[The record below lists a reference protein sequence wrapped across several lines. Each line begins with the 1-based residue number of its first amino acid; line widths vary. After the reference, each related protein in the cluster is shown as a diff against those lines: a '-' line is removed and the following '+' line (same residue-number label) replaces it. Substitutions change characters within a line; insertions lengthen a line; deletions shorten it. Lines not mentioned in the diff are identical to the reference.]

1 VFQTDHFKRFFFY
14 GIGVLGARLI
24 NFAIFPFFTFYLS
37 TEELGLYDLIL
48 TISFIYISIA
58 SLQLGDA
65 AYRYILKYE
74 DIPINTIISTVYFF
88 LFISSLVST
97 SITLII
103 NLFYPIEHYYLIVA
117 ILLSSLFLNVI
128 RQIVR
133 GLGDVKLFAISGVSY
148 SFSFL
153 IFNLVFLILYD
164 FKLEGVLFAFLFS
177 NIISVV
183 SVLTLKKQVASF
195 QLSCIDLNSLKKLLT
210 FSFPLVPNH
219 ISWWLI
225 NAANRFV
232 LLYYVGVET
241 VGLYAVAAKFAAV
254 MLVFNSLFAMVWQDK
269 VLIDNQTNKYSTE
282 LKIYIYFQ
290 LAIVVLFMF
299 FTPFVYDEYIG
310 TNFSESQNYVP
321 ILLIAAFLSS
331 ISSFYGAVLIKLKD
345 TSAIFKSS
353 LTAGFISVVAAIL
366 LIQYIGVMGAAIAEC
381 IGFFIM
387 TFIRFFRLKN
397 DIKLDLLQ
405 LIIVISLLTFSIY
418 LTSTDSIWTL

>member
-1 VFQTDHFKRFFFY
+1 VFQSDYFKRFFFY
-14 GIGVLGARLI
+14 GVGVLGARVI

-65 AYRYILKYE
+65 TYRYILKYE

-88 LFISSLVST
+88 LFVSSLVST
-97 SITLII
+97 FITLII
-103 NLFYPIEHYYLIVA
+103 NLFYPVEHYYLIVA
-117 ILLSSLFLNVI
+117 ILVSSLFLNVI

-133 GLGDVKLFAISGVSY
+133 GLGNVKLFAISGVSY

-153 IFNLVFLILYD
+153 IFNLIFLIIYD
-164 FKLEGVLFAFLFS
+164 FKLEGVLIAFLIS
-177 NIISVV
+177 NIV
-183 SVLTLKKQVASF
+183 SVLSVLCINKQVASF
-195 QLSCIDLNSLKKLLT
+195 QISSIDLSSLKKLLA

-225 NAANRFV
+225 NAANRFI

-254 MLVFNSLFAMVWQDK
+254 MLVFNSLFALVWQDK
-269 VLIDNQTNKYSTE
+269 VLIDNATNKYSTE
-282 LKIYIYFQ
+282 LKMYIYFQ
-290 LAIVVLFMF
+290 VGIVVVFMF
-299 FTPFVYDEYIG
+299 VTPFVYDEYIG
-310 TNFSESQNYVP
+310 SNFSESQSYVP

-353 LTAGFISVVAAIL
+353 LTAGFISVIAAII
-366 LIQYIGVMGAAIAEC
+366 LILYIGVMGAAIAEC

-387 TFIRFFRLKN
+387 TFIRCFRLKN
-397 DIKLDLLQ
+397 EIKLDLFQ